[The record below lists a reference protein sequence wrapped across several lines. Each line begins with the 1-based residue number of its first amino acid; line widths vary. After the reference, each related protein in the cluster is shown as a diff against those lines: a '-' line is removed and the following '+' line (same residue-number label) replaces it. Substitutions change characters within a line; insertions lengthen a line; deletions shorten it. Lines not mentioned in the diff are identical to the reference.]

1 MQSISSSACSYR
13 QLASQQQRRA
23 AAVAP
28 AASAAAGSSTAG
40 RPQKD
45 AQVSQGSDVASQD
58 EPQHQQKQQ
67 QQQELPELQLQLPEP
82 TNIQVKTAEF
92 VKSSVKV
99 GDCPPAKYPE
109 FAVIGRSNV
118 GKSSLINM
126 LTSRKS
132 LAMVSKQPGEQS
144 LGGAQSMRGPIHCSN
159 VCGAVYSWAAET
171 CSCWQVKVCQ
181 STRVC

>member
-1 MQSISSSACSYR
+1 MLPRSLGSSCIFHPHLVPVLHTQGLNSRTCSYR
-13 QLASQQQRRA
+13 QLASQQQQRA
-23 AAVAP
+23 AAAAP
-28 AASAAAGSSTAG
+28 ASAAAGSSTAG

-45 AQVSQGSDVASQD
+45 AQLSSQGIDVPQD
-58 EPQHQQKQQ
+58 EPKQQQQQQ

-126 LTSRKS
+126 LTNRKS
-132 LAMVSKQPGEQS
+132 LAMVSKQPGKQQA
-144 LGGAQSMRGPIHCSN
+144 GGAQH
-159 VCGAVYSWAAET
+159 A
-171 CSCWQVKVCQ
+171 
-181 STRVC
+181 